1 MNIRVPLLDFPA
13 LLLFVSCATQEPK
26 VTGWLGSEVF
36 KMPPGAFMSE
46 TLELKD
52 GRFRYWFSSDVIIR
66 GGQKYP
72 IEGNYAFK
80 GDELALSSGKVLK
93 VRQINGRRVLL
104 WPLVV
109 EDCSRSRASIQSRRS
124 RITFLRR
131 NKENNPRERHESLL
145 KRASKNATEAAA
157 LDGGSP
163 VLLAILAHW
172 PAASDLRC

>member
-1 MNIRVPLLDFPA
+1 MNIRVPLLNFPA

-109 EDCSRSRASIQSRRS
+109 EDWDRQQIIPGAHILLPVESIDSEPPIKDYFFTKEQREQSAR
-124 RITFLRR
+124 
-131 NKENNPRERHESLL
+131 KARELVE
-145 KRASKNATEAAA
+145 KSK
-157 LDGGSP
+157 
-163 VLLAILAHW
+163 
-172 PAASDLRC
+172 